1 MARRSL
7 LCFGD
12 SNTHG
17 TVALRELGA
26 RDRLASD
33 SRWPG
38 VLAGR
43 LGPGWQVVE
52 EGHPGR
58 TTVHDDPIEGAHR
71 NGRTALPVLLESHRP
86 LDAVIV
92 MLGTND
98 LKARFSLPAFDIA
111 LGVEKIATDIL
122 RSEAGPDGGPPA
134 LLLVAPVPI
143 LETGLLGPMF
153 EGGCEKSR
161 RLAPLIS
168 DLAARLGVA
177 FVDAGAHAAVDPVD
191 GIHLDATAHA
201 TLGAAFA
208 DAVEGL
214 FP

>member
-1 MARRSL
+1 M
-7 LCFGD
+7 
-12 SNTHG
+12 
-17 TVALRELGA
+17 ALRDLGA

-33 SRWPG
+33 IRWPG
-38 VLAGR
+38 VLAAR

-71 NGRTALPVLLESHRP
+71 NGRSALPVLLESHRP

-98 LKARFSLPAFDIA
+98 LKARFALPASDIA

-122 RSEAGPDGGPPA
+122 RSEAGPDGTAPA

-143 LETGLLGPMF
+143 LETGLLEPMF
-153 EGGCEKSR
+153 EGGAAKSR
-161 RLAPLIS
+161 SLAPLIAA
-168 DLAARLGVA
+168 LAARLGA
-177 FVDAGAHAAVDPVD
+177 GFVEAGRHAAVDPVD
-191 GIHLDATAHA
+191 GIHLDASAHA
-201 TLGAAFA
+201 ALGAAFA
-208 DAVEGL
+208 DAVETL
-214 FP
+214 FPMTRTGGNDRC